1 MVEPTPPAESIS
13 ATQRSKL
20 TVPVN
25 PADGQLQTGPRFV
38 VPRFFV
44 FSVVWSMTLHGQ
56 VQRHASDSKVLYE
69 LSAAVSNCHA

>member
-20 TVPVN
+20 TVHLN

-38 VPRFFV
+38 VPLSL
-44 FSVVWSMTLHGQ
+44 FSVLRG
-56 VQRHASDSKVLYE
+56 R
-69 LSAAVSNCHA
+69 